1 MVYYSLVR
9 QNEENLKK
17 VLSYYSQE
25 YEEARK
31 DTYINGSLEQCIA
44 QLPGITA
51 YRCSQLQDLEA
62 ILEYYTLKL
71 KLTRASLF
79 RSYKEK
85 YSRSLT
91 SSETEKYIDGEP
103 EVTTLQ
109 GQINGITLVRNL
121 YLSIMK
127 GLEAKNFQLNNIV
140 KLKTA
145 GIDDAEVLTNLEQKH
160 DIEAIKRQLGLS
172 DSDVA
177 EEESN
182 NKD

>member
-1 MVYYSLVR
+1 MAFYSLIR
-9 QNEENLKK
+9 QDENNLSK
-17 VLSYYSQE
+17 VLKYYTDE

-31 DTYINGSLEQCIA
+31 DTFINGPLEQCVA
-44 QLPGITA
+44 KLPGITA

-62 ILEYYTLKL
+62 ILEFYTLKL

-103 EVTTLQ
+103 EVTNLQ
-109 GQINGITLVRNL
+109 GKINGITLVRNL
-121 YLSIMK
+121 YASIMK
-127 GLEAKNFQLNNIV
+127 GLETKNFQLNNIV
-140 KLKTA
+140 KLRTA
-145 GIDDAEVLTNLEQKH
+145 GLDDAEIVIDTTKQQ
-160 DIEAIKRQLGLS
+160 DIEELKRQFGLS

-177 EEESN
+177 EEEIS
-182 NKD
+182 K